1 MLSKTSFMLRS
12 APCPEEPSQAASRR
26 GGASR
31 STHGRNAAPPMIL
44 ATAGH
49 IDHGKTALIR
59 ALTGVDADRL
69 PEEKRRGLTIDL
81 GFAYATLPDGTE
93 LGFVD
98 VPGHERFL
106 ANMLAGVLSID
117 RVLLVVAAD
126 DGPRPQT
133 LEHLDILELI
143 GIHEV
148 TGVVTKIDRVDG
160 GRTDAVAAE
169 TSALLVAVGFPQP
182 AIFPVSSWTSEGI
195 AALAEHLQQSARAAA
210 RSRAAASPSGLFR
223 MPIDRA
229 FRLPGIGLVVTGT
242 IAAGTVAP
250 GDRLVLSPQGT
261 PVRVRGLHGHN
272 RPIETAVAGERC
284 AINVAASFPEGGEPR
299 RGDWILAAER
309 HAPTTRLDLS
319 LRVSRYAEA
328 PLRDG
333 LPVHLHL
340 GTTDTVARAAVLGS
354 REIAPG
360 ERGFVQLDLEHPV
373 GALCGD
379 RAVLRDHAARRTLA
393 GGRVVDP
400 FAPRRGRRQPARLAV
415 LEALATTDPGQALAL
430 LLAVQGVVDLT
441 QFALARNLAPSEL
454 DRLTEAG
461 EFLRVGP
468 ARAPVAVAPER
479 LTALGDKIVDTLGA
493 WHQAQPD
500 ALGPGRPALIMQL
513 RGAAPGAVPEAALDA
528 ALDALA
534 GAGRIMRQGPIWRL
548 PEHQPRLTRSDER
561 LWERLHPLLAAA
573 DLRPPRI
580 RELAAALELE
590 PEAVERFLTRAERLG
605 RVARVANNRFFL
617 PETLARLAEI
627 ACELADGSPEG
638 TFTAAT
644 FKDCSGVGRNLT
656 IEILEY
662 LDKMGATRRTGD
674 ARIVLRGREVFA

>member
-1 MLSKTSFMLRS
+1 
-12 APCPEEPSQAASRR
+12 
-26 GGASR
+26 
-31 STHGRNAAPPMIL
+31 MIL

-106 ANMLAGVLSID
+106 PNMLAGVLSID
-117 RVLLVVAAD
+117 RVLLVIAAD

-143 GIHEV
+143 GIGEI
-148 TGVVTKIDRVDG
+148 TGVVTKIDRVERG
-160 GRTDAVAAE
+160 QTDAVAAA
-169 TSALLVAVGFPQP
+169 TGALLAAANLPRP
-182 AIFPVSSWTSEGI
+182 AIFPVSSRTGEAI
-195 AALAEHLQQSARAAA
+195 AALAGHLQKSAHAAA
-210 RSRAAASPSGLFR
+210 RSRAATSSSGLFR

-229 FRLPGIGLVVTGT
+229 FTLPGIGLVVTGT

-272 RPIETAVAGERC
+272 RPIEAAAAGERC
-284 AINVAASFPEGGEPR
+284 AINIAGSFPEGREPR
-299 RGDWILAAER
+299 RGDWVLAAER

-328 PLRDG
+328 ALRDG

-340 GTTDTVARAAVLGS
+340 GTTDTVGRAAVLGS

-360 ERGFVQLDLEHPV
+360 ESGFVQLDLEHPV

-400 FAPRRGRRQPARLAV
+400 FAPRRGRRQPARLTV
-415 LEALATTDPGQALAL
+415 LGALATTYPAQALARL
-430 LLAVQGVVDLT
+430 LTVEGVVDLAK
-441 QFALARNLAPSEL
+441 FALARNLAPSEL
-454 DRLTEAG
+454 DRLIEAG

-468 ARAPVAVAPER
+468 ARAPVAVTSER
-479 LTALGDKIVDTLGA
+479 LAALGDKIIDALGA
-493 WHQAQPD
+493 WHRAQPD
-500 ALGPGRPALIMQL
+500 ALGPSRAALIMQL
-513 RGAAPGAVPEAALDA
+513 RGTAPEAALDA

-534 GAGRIMRQGPIWRL
+534 GASRVVRQGPIWRL
-548 PEHQPRLTRSDER
+548 AEHQPRLTRSDER
-561 LWERLHPLLAAA
+561 LWERVRPLLAAA
-573 DLRPPRI
+573 DLRAPRI
-580 RELAAALELE
+580 RELAGALELE
-590 PEAVERFLTRAERLG
+590 PEAAERFLSRAERLG
-605 RVARVANNRFFL
+605 RVARVADNRFFL

-627 ACELADGSPEG
+627 ARELADSSPEG

-644 FKDCSGVGRNLT
+644 FKERCGIGRNVT
-656 IEILEY
+656 IQILEY
-662 LDKMGATRRTGD
+662 LDKMGATRRIGD
-674 ARIVLRGREVFA
+674 TRIVLRGSEVFA

>member
-1 MLSKTSFMLRS
+1 
-12 APCPEEPSQAASRR
+12 
-26 GGASR
+26 
-31 STHGRNAAPPMIL
+31 MIL

-106 ANMLAGVLSID
+106 SNMLAGVLSID

-133 LEHLDILELI
+133 LEHLDILQLI
-143 GIHEV
+143 GIGEI
-148 TGVVTKIDRVDG
+148 TGVVTKIDRVER

-169 TSALLVAVGFPQP
+169 TAALLAAAGFPQP
-182 AIFPVSSWTSEGI
+182 AIFPVSSRTGEGI
-195 AALAEHLQQSARAAA
+195 AALAGHLQKSAHAAA
-210 RSRAAASPSGLFR
+210 GNRVAAAASGLFR

-229 FRLPGIGLVVTGT
+229 FTLPGIGLVVTGT
-242 IAAGTVAP
+242 ITAGRVAP
-250 GDRLVLSPQGT
+250 GDRLLLSPQGT

-272 RPIETAVAGERC
+272 RPIETAAAGERC
-284 AINVAASFPEGGEPR
+284 AINLAGSFPEGGEPR

-340 GTTDTVARAAVLGS
+340 GTTDTVGRAALLGS

-373 GALCGD
+373 GALYGD

-393 GGRVVDP
+393 GGRVIDP

-415 LEALATTDPGQALAL
+415 LEALAATDPAHGLAR
-430 LLAVQGVVDLT
+430 LLAVEGVVDLA
-441 QFALARNLAPSEL
+441 QFALARNLAPCEL
-454 DRLTEAG
+454 DRLIEAG

-468 ARAPVAVAPER
+468 ARAPVAVTSER
-479 LTALGDKIVDTLGA
+479 LAVLGDKIVDTLGV

-500 ALGPGRPALIMQL
+500 ALGPSRPALIMQL
-513 RGAAPGAVPEAALDA
+513 RAAAPEMALDA
-528 ALDALA
+528 ALAELA
-534 GAGRIMRQGPIWRL
+534 GAGRVVRQGPIWRL

-573 DLRPPRI
+573 DLRVPRV
-580 RELAAALELE
+580 RELAGELGLA
-590 PEAVERFLTRAERLG
+590 PEAVERFLSRAERLG
-605 RVARVANNRFFL
+605 RVARVADNRFFL
-617 PETLARLAEI
+617 PETLARLAEL
-627 ACELADGSPEG
+627 ACELADSSPEG
-638 TFTAAT
+638 SFTAAT
-644 FKDCSGVGRNLT
+644 FKERCGLGRNVT
-656 IEILEY
+656 IQILEY

-674 ARIVLRGREVFA
+674 ARIVLRGSEVFT

>member
-1 MLSKTSFMLRS
+1 
-12 APCPEEPSQAASRR
+12 
-26 GGASR
+26 
-31 STHGRNAAPPMIL
+31 MIL

-106 ANMLAGVLSID
+106 PNMLAGVLSID
-117 RVLLVVAAD
+117 RVLLVIAAD

-143 GIHEV
+143 GIGEI
-148 TGVVTKIDRVDG
+148 TGVVTKIDRVERG
-160 GRTDAVAAE
+160 QTDAVAAA
-169 TSALLVAVGFPQP
+169 TGALLAAANLPRP
-182 AIFPVSSWTSEGI
+182 AIFPVSSRTGEGI
-195 AALAEHLQQSARAAA
+195 AALAGHLQKSAHAAA
-210 RSRAAASPSGLFR
+210 RSRAATSSSGLFR

-229 FRLPGIGLVVTGT
+229 FTLPGIGLVVTGT

-272 RPIETAVAGERC
+272 RPIEAAAAGERC
-284 AINVAASFPEGGEPR
+284 AINIAGSFPEGREPR
-299 RGDWILAAER
+299 RGDWVLAAER

-328 PLRDG
+328 ALRDG

-340 GTTDTVARAAVLGS
+340 GTTDTVGRAAVLGS

-360 ERGFVQLDLEHPV
+360 ESGFVQLDLEHPV

-400 FAPRRGRRQPARLAV
+400 FAPRRGRRQPARLTV
-415 LEALATTDPGQALAL
+415 LGALATTYPAQALARL
-430 LLAVQGVVDLT
+430 LTVEGVVDLAK
-441 QFALARNLAPSEL
+441 FALARNLAPSEL
-454 DRLTEAG
+454 DRLIEAG

-468 ARAPVAVAPER
+468 ARAPVAVTSER
-479 LTALGDKIVDTLGA
+479 LAALGDKIIDALGA
-493 WHQAQPD
+493 WHRAQPD
-500 ALGPGRPALIMQL
+500 ALGPSRAALIMQL
-513 RGAAPGAVPEAALDA
+513 RGTAPEAALDA

-534 GAGRIMRQGPIWRL
+534 GASRVVRQGPIWRL
-548 PEHQPRLTRSDER
+548 AEHQPRLTRSDER
-561 LWERLHPLLAAA
+561 LWERVRPLLAAA
-573 DLRPPRI
+573 DLRAPRI
-580 RELAAALELE
+580 RELAGALELE
-590 PEAVERFLTRAERLG
+590 PEAVERFLSRAERLG
-605 RVARVANNRFFL
+605 RVARVADNRFFL
-617 PETLARLAEI
+617 PQTLARLAEI
-627 ACELADGSPEG
+627 ARELADSSPEG

-644 FKDCSGVGRNLT
+644 FKERCGIGRNVT
-656 IEILEY
+656 IQILEY
-662 LDKMGATRRTGD
+662 LDKMGATRRIGD
-674 ARIVLRGREVFA
+674 TRIVLRGSEVFA

>member
-1 MLSKTSFMLRS
+1 
-12 APCPEEPSQAASRR
+12 
-26 GGASR
+26 
-31 STHGRNAAPPMIL
+31 MIL

-106 ANMLAGVLSID
+106 PNMLAGVLSID

-143 GIHEV
+143 GIHEI
-148 TGVVTKIDRVDG
+148 TGVVTKIDRVER

-169 TSALLVAVGFPQP
+169 TGALLVAAGFPQP
-182 AIFPVSSWTSEGI
+182 AIFPVSSRTGEGI
-195 AALAEHLQQSARAAA
+195 PALAGHLLKSAQAAA
-210 RSRAAASPSGLFR
+210 RNRAVASASGLFR

-229 FRLPGIGLVVTGT
+229 FTLPGIGLVVTGT
-242 IAAGTVAP
+242 IAGGTVAT

-261 PVRVRGLHGHN
+261 PVRVRGLHGHS
-272 RPIETAVAGERC
+272 RPIETAAAGERC

-309 HAPTTRLDLS
+309 HAPTTRFDLS

-340 GTTDTVARAAVLGS
+340 GTTDTVGRAAVLGS

-360 ERGFVQLDLEHPV
+360 ESGFVQLDLERPV

-379 RAVLRDHAARRTLA
+379 RTVLRDHAARRTLA
-393 GGRVVDP
+393 GGRVIDP

-415 LEALATTDPGQALAL
+415 LEALAATGPAQALARH
-430 LLAVQGVVDLT
+430 LAVEGVVDLAK
-441 QFALARNLAPSEL
+441 FALARNLTPGEL
-454 DRLTEAG
+454 DGLIEAG
-461 EFLRVGP
+461 GFLRVGP
-468 ARAPVAVAPER
+468 ARAPVAVTPER
-479 LTALGDKIVDTLGA
+479 LAALGDKIVETLGA

-500 ALGPGRPALIMQL
+500 TLGPSRPALITQL
-513 RGAAPGAVPEAALDA
+513 RGSGPEAVLDA
-528 ALDALA
+528 ALAELA
-534 GAGRIMRQGPIWRL
+534 GAGRVVRQGPIWSL
-548 PEHQPRLTRSDER
+548 PDHQPRLTRSDER
-561 LWERLHPLLAAA
+561 LWERICPLLATA
-573 DLRPPRI
+573 DLRAPRI
-580 RELAAALELE
+580 RELAAALGLQ
-590 PEAVERFLTRAERLG
+590 PDAVERFLGRAERLG
-605 RVARVANNRFFL
+605 RVARVADNRFFL

-627 ACELADGSPEG
+627 ARELADSSPEG

-644 FKDCSGVGRNLT
+644 FKERCGIGRNVT
-656 IEILEY
+656 IQILEY
-662 LDKMGATRRTGD
+662 LDKMGVTRRIGD
-674 ARIVLRGREVFA
+674 TRIVLRGSEVFA